1 MTAWRKGEQLG
12 PYELVSSIGE
22 GGMGEVWKA
31 RDTRL
36 DRIVAIKRLT
46 GQHTSRFEQEARAI
60 AALNHPNICTLHDIG
75 LDYLVMEYVEGKPV
89 HGPLPADEAVRLA
102 IQIAGALEEAHAR
115 GILHRDLKPANILVT
130 SKGTTKLLDFGLAK
144 LTSGDES
151 VTQTMG
157 ISGTLAYM
165 APEQAE
171 GKALDARSDIFSFG
185 LVLYELLSGRR
196 AFNSLAELLRDDPLP
211 LKSPVSELVMRC
223 LAKQPAQRFQTMS
236 EVHTALVGIGHA
248 RPSEHPSI
256 AVLPFAD
263 MSPGKDNE
271 YFSDGLA
278 EEIINSLTHV
288 PGLKVIARTSAFAF
302 KGQQTDIRKI
312 AEALGVTNILEG
324 SVRKAGNRI
333 RVNAQLITAADGSHL
348 WSERYD
354 RDLADVFAVQ
364 DEIASAITAALQ
376 VKLSAAPRKYT
387 PKLTAYEEFLKARH
401 YLQRWTPDSASKAR
415 ECLEKAVAID
425 PGFALAHSDL
435 GWCFFTLVTENRIPS
450 REGAALMSA
459 EARKA
464 LEIDPSL
471 PDGHAVLAMASV
483 IDYDWNEAGR
493 HFRLAMAHEPIPPM
507 VRYFYS
513 GFYLSSLNRGI
524 EADEEIQRALQEDP
538 LNLLFRASL
547 GMRLLA
553 GGRVTEGEAIQWQV
567 LELDENF
574 WLSYAW
580 LGALRVVQGQL
591 AEALAF
597 SEKAYSLA
605 PWSLSMIGKLAGLL
619 ERTGDTSR
627 SRSLLEKLGDGT
639 AFGTPAGFFVYH
651 MVRSEIDLAA
661 HWFEKAIAQRD
672 TRAPW
677 IFPHMFGDLFTSSPH
692 WPRLAKMMNL
702 PETAT

>member
-1 MTAWRKGEQLG
+1 MAAWATGIQLG
-12 PYELVSSIGE
+12 PYLLLAPVGA

-36 DRIVAIKRLT
+36 DRIVAIKRLK
-46 GQHTSRFEQEARAI
+46 GQHTARFDQEARAI

-75 LDYLVMEYVEGKPV
+75 PDYLVMEYVEGKPV
-89 HGPLPADEAVRLA
+89 HGPLPTEEAVRLA
-102 IQIAGALEEAHAR
+102 IQIAGALEEAHAH

-130 SKGTTKLLDFGLAK
+130 SKGSTKLLDFGLAK
-144 LTSGDES
+144 LTGDSAGQS
-151 VTQTMG
+151 VTQTIG
-157 ISGTLAYM
+157 VSGTPAYM

-171 GKALDARSDIFSFG
+171 GKPLDARCDIFSFG
-185 LVLYELLSGRR
+185 LVFYELLAGRR
-196 AFNSLAELLRDDPLP
+196 AFNSLAELLRDDPQP
-211 LKSPVSELVMRC
+211 LKSPASELVMKC
-223 LAKQPAQRFQTMS
+223 LAKEPAQRFQTMT
-236 EVHTALVGIGHA
+236 EVHAALVGIGHA
-248 RPSEHPSI
+248 RPAEQLSI

-354 RDLADVFAVQ
+354 RELADVFAVQ
-364 DEIASAITAALQ
+364 DEIAAAIAAALQ

-387 PKLTAYEEFLKARH
+387 PKLAAYEEVLKARH
-401 YLQRWTPDSASKAR
+401 YLQRWTPDSAAKAR
-415 ECLEKAVAID
+415 ECLERAVAID

-435 GWCFFTLVTENRIPS
+435 GWCFFTLVTENKIPP
-450 REGAALMSA
+450 REAAALMSA

-464 LEIDPSL
+464 LEIDSSL
-471 PDGHAVLAMASV
+471 PDAHAVLAMASV

-493 HFRLAMAHEPIPPM
+493 QFRLAMAHEPIPPM

-513 GFYLSSLNRGI
+513 GFYLSPLNRGI
-524 EADEEIQRALQEDP
+524 EADQEIQRALQEDP

-547 GMRLLA
+547 GWRLLA
-553 GGRVTEGEAIQWQV
+553 VGRLSEGEAIQRQV

-574 WLSYAW
+574 WLPYGW
-580 LGALRVVQGQL
+580 LGALRMVQGQL

-597 SEKAYSLA
+597 TEKAYSLA
-605 PWSLSMIGKLAGLL
+605 P
-619 ERTGDTSR
+619 
-627 SRSLLEKLGDGT
+627 
-639 AFGTPAGFFVYH
+639 
-651 MVRSEIDLAA
+651 
-661 HWFEKAIAQRD
+661 
-672 TRAPW
+672 
-677 IFPHMFGDLFTSSPH
+677 
-692 WPRLAKMMNL
+692 
-702 PETAT
+702 